1 MHQPSEENA
10 RVLLSVAEQRRQHW
24 STAIG
29 VLNGLA
35 VTIIV
40 GLWTFFLKS
49 FLDTS
54 SFVNPAIT
62 PADSQAFAFSYVV
75 AAAGLSAIVLGLW
88 RLYVRY
94 IDDEIASIYPEIMS
108 YEQLLGVGS
117 GAGIQ
122 KYILRQ
128 PRIGAAF
135 AQLFPEQRQQL
146 VAQLV
151 KDKRIGRRGHG
162 VIDAIVFVALFVFV
176 LAILGDVCVQL
187 SNQTLSKM
195 VSASEIL
202 SNPLL
207 GLKWVGYVLTAAG
220 SLVCIYAFFCF
231 QRNPTEADVSRVVS
245 RVRKEATGQTGQ
257 GQATGG
263 D

>member
-1 MHQPSEENA
+1 MGTPKEDNA
-10 RVLLSVAEQRRQHW
+10 GRLLSIAEQRREHL
-24 STAIG
+24 STAIAA
-29 VLNGLA
+29 LNGLA

-40 GLWTFFLKS
+40 GVWTFFLKS

-54 SFVNPAIT
+54 SFLNPAIT
-62 PADSQAFAFSYVV
+62 AADSQTFAFSYVV

-94 IDDEIASIYPEIMS
+94 IDDEIANIYPEIMR
-108 YEQLLGVGS
+108 YEQILGVDS

-122 KYILRQ
+122 RSILRQ
-128 PRIGAAF
+128 PPIRAIF
-135 AQLFPEQRQQL
+135 ANSSPEQRQQT

-151 KDKRIGRRGHG
+151 KDRRIGRRGHG
-162 VIDAIVFVALFVFV
+162 VIDTIVFVTLFVFV
-176 LAILGDVCVQL
+176 MAILGDVWLQF

-195 VSASEIL
+195 VSVSEIL
-202 SNPLL
+202 SYPLL

-220 SLVCIYAFFCF
+220 SALCFYAFFRF
-231 QRNPTEADVSRVVS
+231 QRNPTEADVTRAVRRVA
-245 RVRKEATGQTGQ
+245 KEATDQVGQ
-257 GQATGG
+257 GQTARG